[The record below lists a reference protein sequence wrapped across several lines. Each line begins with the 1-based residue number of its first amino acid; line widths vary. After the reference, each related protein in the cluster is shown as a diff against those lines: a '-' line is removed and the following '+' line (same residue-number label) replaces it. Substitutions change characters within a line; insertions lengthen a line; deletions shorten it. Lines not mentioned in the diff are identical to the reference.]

1 MLSFTITDL
10 LHKIWKIQE
19 SDWSLVETLTHLGD
33 GGNILFPPEENW
45 HRLDGGS
52 ASLAGGLS
60 GTHSPL
66 YWQNV
71 STQISIF
78 LPDFSDWENTS
89 HWVEAKRMIQISRW
103 GGELCKVFQ
112 NKIFNSM
119 PIAMPDVP
127 WKPKF
132 QKYTLLTELLTS
144 KTEYISLSAVSQI
157 INRPHIQ
164 ISQIIGHISIWQ
176 TLASHNQPVKP
187 NPAEMHLQLL
197 QCALTWGIPMCKL
210 CINL

>member
-1 MLSFTITDL
+1 MLSLKYAIIHNYGSPSQNL
-10 LHKIWKIQE
+10 KNSRIWLKPC
-19 SDWSLVETLTHLGD
+19 WNTHTSY
-33 GGNILFPPEENW
+33 ILFPPEENW

-112 NKIFNSM
+112 NLHRLFNSM
-119 PIAMPDVP
+119 PIGVPDVP
-127 WKPKF
+127 WKPKC
-132 QKYTLLTELLTS
+132 QKSTLCW
-144 KTEYISLSAVSQI
+144 V
-157 INRPHIQ
+157 N
-164 ISQIIGHISIWQ
+164 
-176 TLASHNQPVKP
+176 
-187 NPAEMHLQLL
+187 
-197 QCALTWGIPMCKL
+197 C
-210 CINL
+210 